1 MRQRRE
7 LLNSKGMALLTVVLI
22 FLVLVLLLGG
32 IMQFSITNLDNSK
45 TANKHTTIYY
55 SAESGLNIMTEKLQQ
70 FMATADVTTPSTFQT
85 ALTNFMTSNNNY
97 SLTTTSLGTSGTTLV
112 TLTSQPD
119 VVIGSKT
126 YKDIRLTSTSTL
138 SGTSRTLYRDY
149 LYYYTTD
156 KSLGAVLAKGSI
168 NIDQIDQLTGPIG
181 SNTGPITIK
190 QAQDCAYLTTVTI
203 PQSPPNPAV
212 TLPSC
217 LSTYSVPVKTTPTPV
232 VFPPVALPDY
242 TGYTWLS
249 KTSITSTNL
258 TLNLSAN
265 PGTKTGFEISSFKP
279 GTTNIV
285 TINLG
290 TWAGTDGFV
299 DLKVTGDFSL
309 PAKLVVQGTGRLRIQ
324 TVKNISITNFSLD
337 PVDPMRFFLLTSGS
351 VSFSK
356 PCSFTGNLIST
367 ETTAIQLDTCTYY
380 GYLITKTTSITF
392 KSGGLMNEKPIVI
405 YAPDGN
411 VSFTVQSA
419 LLGSIIANTVY
430 TKNGNTIIQY
440 DGSLYNPTIDDLFW
454 FDIPTV
460 IGQNSVITQT
470 NPIIEQ

>member
-1 MRQRRE
+1 MRQRHDH
-7 LLNSKGMALLTVVLI
+7 LNSKGVALLTVVLF
-22 FLVLVLLLGG
+22 FLVLVILLGG
-32 IMQFSITNLDNSK
+32 IMQFAITNLGNSK
-45 TANKHTTIYY
+45 TTNEHTTIYY

-70 FMATADVTTPSTFQT
+70 FMETADVTTPSTFQT
-85 ALTNFMTSNNNY
+85 ALTNFITSNNNY
-97 SLTTTSLGTSGTTLV
+97 SLTTTSLGTSATTLV

-126 YKDIRLTSTSTL
+126 YKDLRLTSTSTL
-138 SGTSRTLYRDY
+138 SGTTRTLYRDY

-156 KSLGAVLAKGSI
+156 KSLGAVLAKGSVDI
-168 NIDQIDQLTGPIG
+168 SQIDKITGPIG
-181 SNTGPITIK
+181 SNTGPISIK
-190 QAQDCAYLTTVTI
+190 QDKDCTFLTTVTV

-212 TLPSC
+212 SLASC
-217 LSTYSVPVKTTPTPV
+217 ITTYGIPVKTTPTPV
-232 VFPPVALPDY
+232 VFPPITMPDF

-249 KTSITSTNL
+249 KSSITTTNL
-258 TLNLSAN
+258 SLDLSTN
-265 PGTKTGFEISSFKP
+265 PGTKKGFEIPSFQP
-279 GTTNIV
+279 GTTNTV

-290 TWAGTDGFV
+290 NWAGADGFV
-299 DLKVTGDFSL
+299 DLKVSGNFSL

-324 TVKNISITNFSLD
+324 TVKDISITNFSLD
-337 PVDPMRFFLLTSGS
+337 PVDPMRFFLLTTGS
-351 VSFSK
+351 ISFNK

-367 ETTAIQLDTCTYY
+367 NTTSIELDTCTYY

-392 KSGGLMNEKPIVI
+392 KSGGMMNEKPIVI

-419 LLGSIIANTVY
+419 ILGSIIANTVY
-430 TKNGNTIIQY
+430 TKNGNTVIQY

-460 IGQNSVITQT
+460 IGQNTVITQT